1 MKFSIIGGVA
11 ATALALSTAVGFAQS
26 PAGAPNQPSWTNEYN
41 PKAPQV
47 PAIYG
52 QDAAGGASS
61 SKSDAGQYHQG
72 AAEDLAPLSKMGQY
86 QQSSETAT
94 KTKSQ

>member
-11 ATALALSTAVGFAQS
+11 AATALALSTAAGFAQS
-26 PAGAPNQPSWTNEYN
+26 TAGVPNQPSWTNQYN
-41 PKAPQV
+41 PTLKPP

-61 SKSDAGQYHQG
+61 SKSSAGQYSQG
-72 AAEDLAPLSKMGQY
+72 AAQSPQSTTGQY
-86 QQSSETAT
+86 EQTSETAT
-94 KTKSQ
+94 KGKSQ